1 MPKTSISSLELSA
14 LISELQFLVHGKIS
28 QVYHPEEKELILQVH
43 VPNQGKQLLKII
55 SGKWLCL
62 TKKPADNPTKPSG
75 FCMQM
80 RKHLDN
86 IIIKKIQQKDTE
98 RIVILELEREEKY
111 YFLIELFSKGNI
123 ILADKDYKI
132 IGLLEKQSWQS
143 RELRVGEKYQFP
155 PSSLNWKELSA
166 EEMLKV
172 FHKSQKKNLATSL
185 ATEIGLGGVYA
196 EELSKMAGIDKN
208 KLPQEITPTENKKL
222 FSALKHFIKQIQEPR
237 GHIYTEQIAPLALS
251 DQTPLKETPTY
262 NEAIDS
268 LNVYQKKS
276 PYEKKI
282 KSLLAM
288 IESQQEAIK
297 TQEFNIAENTQ
308 KGQLIYE
315 NYQKL
320 LPLLEFVKEQ
330 RKSKDWK
337 DVEIELKKL
346 KKIKKVDLKNKKVVV
361 EL

>member
-1 MPKTSISSLELSA
+1 
-14 LISELQFLVHGKIS
+14 
-28 QVYHPEEKELILQVH
+28 
-43 VPNQGKQLLKII
+43 
-55 SGKWLCL
+55 
-62 TKKPADNPTKPSG
+62 
-75 FCMQM
+75 MQM

-86 IIIKKIQQKDTE
+86 IIIKKIQQKDSE
-98 RIVILELEREEKY
+98 RIAILELEREEKY
-111 YFLIELFSKGNI
+111 YLIIELFSKGNI
-123 ILADKDYKI
+123 ILADNDYKI

-166 EEMLKV
+166 EEMLKT
-172 FHKSQKKNLATSL
+172 FHKSEKKNLATSL

-196 EELSKMAGIDKN
+196 EELSKAAGIDKN
-208 KLPQEITPTENKKL
+208 KLPTEITPTESKKIS
-222 FSALKHFIKQIQEPR
+222 SALKNFIKLIQEPK
-237 GHIYTEQIAPLALS
+237 GYLYLEQVTPFPLS

-262 NEAIDS
+262 NEAFDS

-297 TQEFNIAENTQ
+297 TQESNIAENTQ

-320 LPLLEFVKEQ
+320 LQLLDFVKEQ
-330 RKSKDWK
+330 RKIKEWK
-337 DVEIELKKL
+337 DVETELKKL